1 MRTRTAL
8 LGLATLALAAFVGQ
22 AAQAQLAP
30 ALQYVI
36 DNNLASFNRRDL
48 AGTMATIHTK
58 SPDYE
63 PTKQALDEQFKGL
76 DVTATLVKFEEMG
89 HDDEFA
95 VARVKV
101 KTTGKPGADFVDNTV
116 DAVLLFHQEDG
127 TWKLWDETV
136 LGVDIEA
143 PAAATP

>member
-1 MRTRTAL
+1 MRTRAGI
-8 LGLATLALAAFVGQ
+8 LGLTTFALLALAGQ
-22 AAQAQLAP
+22 PAPAQLAP

-63 PTKQALDEQFKGL
+63 PTKQALEEQFKAL
-76 DVTATLVKFEEMG
+76 DVTASLVSFEEMG

-101 KTTGKPGADFVDNTV
+101 KTTAKPGADFVDNTV
-116 DAVLLFHQEDG
+116 DAVYLFHQEG
-127 TWKLWDETV
+127 GAWKLWDETV
-136 LGVDIEA
+136 LGVDIAA
-143 PAAATP
+143 P